1 MLTLVDNAK
10 RPFTYLLNYFVLGC
24 VLVPLSW
31 YRCDLIAIEN
41 QLPTVS

>member
-10 RPFTYLLNYFVLGC
+10 GAFTNLFNYFVLGL

-31 YRCDLIAIEN
+31 YRCDLLPIEY
-41 QLPTVS
+41 